1 MKGGIGQREVFRVPD
16 DKYAPLPPVNL
27 GIQAG
32 RHIHPPEGLFGG
44 KPGAKAQFLVN
55 GVSGNPFGLTQ
66 LKPGDVVTIDAA
78 GGGGCGNPLER
89 EPEMV
94 ESDVMEGYVSLEKA
108 REDYGVIINPKTM
121 KVDEEATRKVRNTQR
136 KAI

>member
-1 MKGGIGQREVFRVPD
+1 
-16 DKYAPLPPVNL
+16 VNL

-89 EPEMV
+89 EPERV

-121 KVDEEATRKVRNTQR
+121 KVDEEATRKVRNTLR